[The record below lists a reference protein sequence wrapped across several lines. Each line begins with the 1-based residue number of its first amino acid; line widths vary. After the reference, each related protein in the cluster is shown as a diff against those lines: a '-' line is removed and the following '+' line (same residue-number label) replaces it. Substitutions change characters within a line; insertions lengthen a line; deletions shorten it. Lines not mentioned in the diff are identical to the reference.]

1 MIDEGGWTAH
11 HIAASRNQIDVAKLV
26 LQWGA
31 NVKTQDVTGLSPLHV
46 AALSKTTKVARIL
59 LDTGA
64 DIKMKD
70 IFNETPFD
78 GARGELKL
86 LLKELQVSVP

>member
-31 NVKTQDVTGLSPLHV
+31 NVKTQDATGLSPLHV
-46 AALSKTTKVARIL
+46 AALSSTTEVVWIL
-59 LDTGA
+59 LDNGV

-70 IFNETPFD
+70 TFNETIFD
-78 GARGELKL
+78 RAGGELKL
-86 LLKELQVSVP
+86 LLKELQGSAP